1 MFFTPPLETS
11 STKGPLGDFIDA
23 LSIACTTFGV
33 FTSLGLSVDFIID
46 GLNRLNRDIYVTID
60 NQIIIIRCIT
70 LSPQSLYPSV
80 GLKNCIQTIASVT
93 FAFGLFIVF
102 TCLFLDNTWYLLNS
116 FVQSIGHYLQWIVQ
130 VSSVRQTRARVSKRQ
145 GSQPSRQL
153 LMTNHNTGLYDIM
166 VEVSD
171 LANHTLST

>member
-1 MFFTPPLETS
+1 LH
-11 STKGPLGDFIDA
+11 
-23 LSIACTTFGV
+23 
-33 FTSLGLSVDFIID
+33 
-46 GLNRLNRDIYVTID
+46 
-60 NQIIIIRCIT
+60 
-70 LSPQSLYPSV
+70 
-80 GLKNCIQTIASVT
+80 
-93 FAFGLFIVF
+93 FGLFIVF

-153 LMTNHNTGLYDIM
+153 LMTNRNTGLYDIM